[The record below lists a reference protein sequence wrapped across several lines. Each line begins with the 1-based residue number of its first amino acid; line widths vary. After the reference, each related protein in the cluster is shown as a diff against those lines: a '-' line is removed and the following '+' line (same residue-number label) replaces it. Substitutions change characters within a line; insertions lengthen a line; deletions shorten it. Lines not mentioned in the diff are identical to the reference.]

1 MSGPRHRTDP
11 AAHPDLGA
19 RRTEVLTC
27 LQEAP
32 GSLGVAD
39 VADRTGLQVNTARF
53 HLDRLVEQGLAERR
67 AERGGV
73 RGRPRILYEAR
84 TRDAGPRSYRLLAEM
99 MAGLVGALDPEGTAA
114 VDAGR
119 AWGRLLV
126 AGIPPAEGA
135 GSEAAL
141 QRLDTVLE
149 EVGFR
154 QDREDDGAGAE
165 LRIHHCPFLEV
176 AGEHPGV
183 VCTLHRGL
191 LEGAVE
197 SLGAAVEVVGL
208 RPFAAPGVCVA
219 TLRSTSADDVAGS
232 RAAVSDN
239 RVSPEYGAP

>member
-19 RRTEVLTC
+19 RRTEVLAC

-32 GSLGVAD
+32 GALGVAD
-39 VADRTGLQVNTARF
+39 VADRTGLHVNTARF
-53 HLDRLVEQGLAERR
+53 HLDRLVERGLAESG

-84 TRDAGPRSYRLLAEM
+84 TRDAGPRSYRLLGGVM
-99 MAGLVGALDPEGTAA
+99 TGLVGALDPEGTAA

-119 AWGRLLV
+119 AWGRHLV
-126 AGIPPAEGA
+126 AGLPPDRHA

-149 EVGFR
+149 GVGFG
-154 QDREDDGAGAE
+154 QAREDDDAGTE

-176 AGEHPGV
+176 AGEHPAV

-197 SLGAAVEVVGL
+197 SLGAAVEVAGL

-219 TLRSTSADDVAGS
+219 TLRSTSVDDVAGS